1 MKVLSSFRESE
12 AGLELFFEM
21 NELPTRINVIEE
33 KKKKYWRFKK
43 QQQFTTTS
51 VHTLARCVGFCFCF
65 VLFLFVCLR
74 ERHRHRER

>member
-12 AGLELFFEM
+12 GGLELFFEM

-33 KKKKYWRFKK
+33 NKNTGDLKQ

-51 VHTLARCVGFCFCF
+51 VHTLARCVVFCFCF